1 MTTRRGLIWAATKLV
16 AVAVVTVLL
25 FIIVLNAMRNPVEQ
39 STRAYTA
46 DFSDVSGLRENA
58 DVRLKGL
65 RIGKVTGVDL
75 IAGRDGAEARVSF
88 SMDREY
94 ELADTTVLAI
104 KYQNLTGARF
114 VDVAFA
120 DRAGNPVDYLPAS
133 ATRGS
138 FDITALF
145 NGLQPV
151 LSTMNTEQINAFAEN
166 AIAVLEGD
174 GSGLGPML
182 ESAQQLAA
190 YAQDRRQLIA
200 TMTANVARIA
210 DSMGGRSPYVI
221 EFLKAMSLPI
231 SNALTVLDE
240 FPKTASSGP
249 ALVEPI
255 ERLLAA
261 LGFRDDLD
269 IDALLTQAFTNV
281 GAAVDSLRL
290 MPGALAGLQVA
301 QHRPENAGCS
311 NGRATLPADI
321 ELLLNGS
328 EVVLCNAQ

>member
-1 MTTRRGLIWAATKLV
+1 MATGRGLIWAALKLV

-25 FIIVLNAMRNPVEQ
+25 FVLVLNAMRNPVEQ
-39 STRAYTA
+39 STRGYTA
-46 DFSDVSGLRENA
+46 DFADVSGLRVNG

-65 RIGKVTGVDL
+65 RIGKVTGVEL
-75 IAGRDGAEARVSF
+75 IPEGDATVARVSF
-88 SMDREY
+88 SMDAGY
-94 ELADTTVLAI
+94 ELTDTTTLAV

-114 VDVAFA
+114 VDVEFA
-120 DRAGNPVDYLPAS
+120 AQPGNRVAHLTTA
-133 ATRGS
+133 ATRPS

-166 AIAVLEGD
+166 AIAVLQGD
-174 GSGLGPML
+174 GGGLAPML

-190 YAQDRRQLIA
+190 YAQDRKQLIA
-200 TMTANVARIA
+200 TLTANVARIA
-210 DSMGGRSPYVI
+210 DSMGGRSEDVL

-231 SNALTVLDE
+231 SNAMTVLDE
-240 FPKTASSGP
+240 FPKTAATGP

-261 LGFRDDLD
+261 LGLRSDLD
-269 IDALLTQAFTNV
+269 VDALLTQAFASLTE
-281 GAAVDSLRL
+281 AVDSLRL

-301 QHRPENAGCS
+301 HRPENTRCS
-311 NGRATLPADI
+311 NGQAHLPSDVQ
-321 ELLLNGS
+321 LLLNGS
-328 EVVLCNAQ
+328 EVVLCNAK